1 MRIYCDFDGTIS
13 RRDSTDFILEALA
26 DPDWR
31 RLQVEWEAG
40 RISADVCMRGQV
52 ALIGGSDAEL
62 DELLDTIELD
72 PGFAAFAE
80 WAEMRRFP
88 LGIVSDGVDYFIARI
103 LSRHGLQRLPVI
115 ANHLVGSAGRRRLEH
130 PPKPVDC
137 ASGSGV
143 CKCQATAGASGASPL
158 VFVGDGRSDYCVAA
172 RADVLFAK
180 GALAVHIAG
189 RGQSYHPFDTFRDVL
204 RTLERVAGDGLPPR
218 LSAAC
223 G

>member
-52 ALIGGSDAEL
+52 ALIGGADADL
-62 DELLDTIELD
+62 DALLDTVELD
-72 PGFAAFAE
+72 PGFAAFVE
-80 WAEMRRFP
+80 WAEGRGLP
-88 LGIVSDGVDYFIARI
+88 LGVVSDGVDYFIARI
-103 LSRHGLQRLPVI
+103 LSRHGLQRLPVV
-115 ANHLVGSAGRRRLEH
+115 ANNLVGSPGRRRLEH
-130 PPKPVDC
+130 PPKPIDC

-143 CKCQATAGASGASPL
+143 CKCQATSGASGAGPL

-172 RADVLFAK
+172 HADVLFAK
-180 GALAVHIAG
+180 GALAIHSAE
-189 RGQSYHPFDTFRDVL
+189 RGQAYHPFDTFRDVL
-204 RTLERVAGDGLPPR
+204 RTLEWLAGDQLPPR

-223 G
+223 D